1 MSVLA
6 QKIKGANFQ
15 PEAYPRLKDLM
26 KGFCEIAAA
35 ALEASYG
42 QEDLILKAEGERIE
56 GFDGA
61 GDIVYCF
68 NSVDGGDQAALTFPA
83 PFLKALS
90 EASLG
95 GAFDISEQAASPSAL
110 EQSLG
115 QPFAVEALGAA
126 SALLAPSGAAAR
138 ANFRFIATE
147 TDPKAL
153 GKLFQGGA
161 WFKIDIHIH
170 TEGKEP
176 ARIISCFFPFD
187 YLERQGLLKQS
198 PDKSAATIDAEWR
211 GKMLKHIHASEIDI
225 DVIMDRYTALLSDLA
240 DLEIGQVV
248 PLEGDAHK
256 TLSLYLNAKDGPVPL
271 GKGRLGTYKKKKAV
285 KLTTDL
291 TPPLPAA

>member
-1 MSVLA
+1 MSLLA

-15 PEAYPRLKDLM
+15 PEAYPRLKELM
-26 KGFCEIAAA
+26 KGFGEIVAA

-42 QEDLILKAEGERIE
+42 QEDLDLKAEGERVE

-61 GDIVYCF
+61 GGVVYCF
-68 NSVDGGDQAALTFPA
+68 TSADGGAPAALMFPA

-95 GAFDISEQAASPSAL
+95 GAFDLKEQAATPSAL

-115 QPFAVEALGAA
+115 EPFAVEALGAA
-126 SALLAPSGAAAR
+126 SSLLGAAGKR
-138 ANFRFIATE
+138 ASFRLIATE

-153 GKLFQGGA
+153 AKLFQGEA
-161 WFKIDIHIH
+161 YFKIDIRLH
-170 TEGKEP
+170 TEGRDP
-176 ARIISCFFPFD
+176 ADAMSCLFPME
-187 YLERQGLLKQS
+187 YLERHGLLKQN
-198 PDKSAATIDAEWR
+198 PEKSAAAVDAEWR
-211 GKMLKHIHASEIDI
+211 AKMLKHIHASEIDI
-225 DVIMDRYTALLSDLA
+225 DVIMDRYTTLLSDLA
-240 DLEIGQVV
+240 NLEIGQVV

-256 TLSLYLNAKDGPVPL
+256 TLSLYLTTKDGPTPL

-291 TPPLPAA
+291 APPPPSS